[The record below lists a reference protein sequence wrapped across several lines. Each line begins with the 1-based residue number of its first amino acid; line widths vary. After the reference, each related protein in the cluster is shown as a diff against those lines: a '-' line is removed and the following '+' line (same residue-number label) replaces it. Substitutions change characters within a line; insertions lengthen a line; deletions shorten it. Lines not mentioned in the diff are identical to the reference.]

1 MGNTVQIAV
10 IAADF
15 EDATTEY
22 TSNIERRVVG
32 GVLPETPDNSP
43 HVPEMVRTKAPLL
56 NNTRSNWM
64 MEEFHLPRFRK

>member
-1 MGNTVQIAV
+1 MGNTVQYRIK
-10 IAADF
+10 DF
-15 EDATTEY
+15 EDATIHP
-22 TSNIERRVVG
+22 NIERRVVG
-32 GVLPETPDNSP
+32 GVLPDTPDNST